1 MLFRRNDEAVFLR
14 YVLPMSTKRVAFWS
28 SAAVLAALLIA
39 AALYAQSM
47 RPQLELGTGYAARV
61 ACACRYI
68 GNRLLA
74 QCYKDFEPGMEMI
87 RLSENPADKTVTAS
101 VPLLAHRT
109 ARFDPLLG
117 CQPEPFRG
125 REYRIK
131 R

>member
-1 MLFRRNDEAVFLR
+1 MARRRTIL
-14 YVLPMSTKRVAFWS
+14 W
-28 SAAVLAALLIA
+28 SAAVILAALLIA
-39 AALYAQSM
+39 AALYARAM

-61 ACACRYI
+61 ACACRYV
-68 GNRLLA
+68 GNRPLQ

-87 RLSENPADKTVTAS
+87 RLSENPADKSVTAS

-117 CQPEPFRG
+117 CQAEPFKG
-125 REYRIK
+125 RDYVIR